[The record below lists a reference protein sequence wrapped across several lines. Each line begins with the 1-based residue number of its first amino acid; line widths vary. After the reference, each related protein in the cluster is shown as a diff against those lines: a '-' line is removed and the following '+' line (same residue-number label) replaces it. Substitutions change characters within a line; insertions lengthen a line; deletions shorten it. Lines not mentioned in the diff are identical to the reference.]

1 MPGYV
6 RTPQNGGGRNSI
18 SDIYQLT
25 LSENDAGATVARIEG
40 EIDMASAPA
49 IGATVGTAIDR
60 GPTVLDMT
68 DVEFIDSA
76 GIRMLVEL
84 ARRAGPEPSPLPLV
98 APPGSIVRRMVEL
111 TGIEELFTIESE
123 SPT

>member
-1 MPGYV
+1 M
-6 RTPQNGGGRNSI
+6 
-18 SDIYQLT
+18 DIYRLT
-25 LSENDAGATVARIEG
+25 LTENDAGATVARIEG

-49 IGATVGTAIDR
+49 IGEAVGTSIDR

-98 APPGSIVRRMVEL
+98 APRGSIVRRMVEL
-111 TGIEELFTIESE
+111 TGIEELFTLDSA
-123 SPT
+123 SPE